1 MTEETIP
8 DYLLK
13 TEEPIVAVP
22 QVSPAAELGAMLLAA
37 IDSVTEPLV
46 DRITELEILVAGLS
60 IKFDNF
66 ESETEDL
73 IEMMIESA
81 LDNLEVEVEV
91 SAELKT
97 SDYGARFR

>member
-8 DYLLK
+8 NFLLK
-13 TEEPIVAVP
+13 TAEPAVAIVRVP
-22 QVSPAAELGAMLLAA
+22 PAAAELGAMLLAA
-37 IDSVTEPLV
+37 IDSVTKPLV

-60 IKFDNF
+60 ANFDNF
-66 ESETEDL
+66 ESETEDRM
-73 IEMMIESA
+73 EKMIESA
-81 LDNLEVEVEV
+81 LDELEVEV